1 MGAAGSTGPSVS
13 DLNGRMGVAT
23 VHGKVRHVQGD
34 SIFLAWHANLL
45 DEKEQRVIGR
55 LNEQGEFALSFP
67 LDKPT
72 VVDLVYGAESQT
84 LWLQP
89 GTNLDVR
96 FRSGDMAYTTRFK
109 GVQAAEN
116 TYLSDHET
124 DYADNETWQ
133 VLPYNIMYYEEGFVK
148 FLDKRLERE
157 RADLDIFKSDEP
169 HVSAAF
175 LRYAEANIEYNWA
188 NDRLTYQDLR
198 EQVVNN
204 EARLALTPGYFDFL
218 RLARLDAGD
227 ALMNE
232 IYQDFLNNY
241 LNWQMRQDGPA
252 RSNREYYP
260 KAYAL
265 VKEKFSGEVE
275 AFMLG
280 RVLRES
286 FRNGYLPE
294 SEKLLA
300 DFRENVPN
308 SGRYMPQLQAEFEAT
323 RTTALGAPGTEFALR
338 TLKGD
343 TVTLK
348 KLRGKMV
355 YLTFWKSTSGVSL
368 RDLPYQQDLI
378 HKLKGKNVEF
388 VSISLDDDRTAWQRY
403 VESKNLDGIQLYG
416 GKDAQKTLAKS
427 YGVSDVPTYILL
439 AEDGTIASRRLM
451 KMNNPGAMSQIV
463 SMMGKV
469 PMPAPP
475 VPPIVVVP
483 KPDPSKIAAS
493 APTKTKTPARPAAKS
508 QNRTAPAARPAAPA
522 NRPNPRPAPSTR
534 RPG

>member
-1 MGAAGSTGPSVS
+1 MNSGPSVT

-23 VHGKVRHVQGD
+23 VHGRVRHVQGD
-34 SIFLAWHANLL
+34 SIFLAWHASPL
-45 DEKEQRVIGR
+45 DEKEQRIPAR
-55 LNEQGEFALSFP
+55 LNEKGEFALSLP
-67 LDKPT
+67 LDKPSI
-72 VVDLVYGAESQT
+72 VDLVYGTESQA

-89 GTNLDVR
+89 GSNLEVR
-96 FRSGDMAYTTRFK
+96 FRSGDMAYTIRFK
-109 GVQAAEN
+109 GTQSAEN

-148 FLDKRLERE
+148 FLDRRLENE
-157 RADLDIFKSDEP
+157 RGSLDVFKSDEP
-169 HVSAAF
+169 RVSAAF
-175 LRYAEANIEYNWA
+175 KRYAEADIEYNWA

-218 RLARLDAGD
+218 RVVRLDAAD

-232 IYQDFLNNY
+232 TYQDFLNNY
-241 LNWQMRQDGPA
+241 VNWQMRQDGHA
-252 RSNREYYP
+252 RSSREYYP
-260 KAYAL
+260 KEYAL

-275 AFMLG
+275 TVMLG

-300 DFRENVPN
+300 DYRENVPG
-308 SGRYMPQLQAEFEAT
+308 SGRYAALLQTELDAV

-355 YLTFWKSTSGVSL
+355 YLTFWKTTSGVAL
-368 RDLPYQQDLI
+368 RDLPYQQDLV

-388 VSISLDDDRTAWQRY
+388 VNISLDDDRTAWQRY
-403 VESKNLDGIQLYG
+403 VETKNLDGIQLYG
-416 GKDAQKTLAKS
+416 GKEAPTLAKA
-427 YGVSDVPTYILL
+427 YGVTEMPSYLLL
-439 AEDGTIASRRLM
+439 AEDGTIAARRLM
-451 KMNNPGAMSQIV
+451 KMNNPGAMGQIV

-469 PMPAPP
+469 SLPEPPAPP
-475 VPPIVVVP
+475 VVAP
-483 KPDPSKIAAS
+483 KPDPAKIATS
-493 APTKTKTPARPAAKS
+493 APTKKPATRPAPKLP
-508 QNRTAPAARPAAPA
+508 NRPTAPA
-522 NRPNPRPAPSTR
+522 NRSAAPAKPAQRPNPPAMR